1 MSRHLLWIGAGAA
14 QTPDFDY
21 TKYTKVIL
29 VDPLLQSES
38 SEQLN
43 NNEKF
48 VSVVK
53 GVTTESVGNQSF
65 KRFNNE
71 EFSSFL
77 EPTGLKQFYP
87 NLVLEEILDVETTS
101 ISQLIKEHQV
111 TGYENTLF
119 LDIPCLAEE
128 ILNEL
133 KTSNILRLFHEV
145 YITAGKQPLYRNG
158 GDINTITELLDGMFY
173 QFVSGHGNDVDVRTY
188 NFEFNP
194 LLESVQRQKK
204 ENLDL
209 QAQLKLVVS
218 THQEL
223 ESEKDELKILLTNSQ
238 LAFSEV
244 QEELENSNEKL
255 KHFQDSAER
264 ERANEKANLQKIRV
278 LQGDLQA
285 ANKKVEG
292 YLKQVNDLKLD
303 KEGLEAQLL
312 NSEDELTKRT
322 RAVEQLESE
331 LQAQQEKTKH
341 LQETTEN
348 LQSSEKVNLAK
359 IKGLETDL
367 QSVNDNV
374 ESKSKQ
380 LNELNSEK
388 QTLKAQVSK
397 AESDVIASKAA
408 VKQLES
414 QLHEEQT
421 KSKQLTELV
430 ESLQAEVQATSSKI
444 SSLEAELSSVSNNA
458 TVRIDTLTKENEKLT
473 SSLVAEKA
481 KADKAQANEND
492 LRSTLDELQI
502 RHKQDSDSYT
512 NEIHELKTKLNESE
526 EKYKETYGWFASR
539 KQQAEA
545 LTVEVEA
552 LKRENSLLASNNET
566 ALAISQL
573 ENKLTSMLNK
583 QSDESIEIANALG
596 KHVTR
601 CHEEQKSNISSQF
614 ELRKLSALS
623 RLPISISSQD
633 MDSSNLAEL
642 SSLVSH
648 NVYDVIIEFG
658 SGLSTVVSA
667 SVLQDKA
674 GRGVNNDKLLQDESD
689 SSYLENVLPKHIVSF
704 EQSSERLQKTATLLA
719 DAGVEAYVDLC
730 HTPMVSVP
738 LTENST
744 RGELFYDCSEKLLEL
759 KRILS
764 NRKANILAIVN
775 GPQLNSDTDKEKY
788 WALPLVLDYLSQ
800 CNITFFIDNKN
811 VGQLNNLVKSWEGE
825 CMRRHLTANV
835 EKIKTPNGV
844 TMIAV
849 QS

>member
-38 SEQLN
+38 LEQLN

-65 KRFNNE
+65 KLFNNE

-77 EPTGLKQFYP
+77 EPVGLKQIYP
-87 NLVLEEILDVETTS
+87 NLVQEEILDVETTS

-119 LDIPCLAEE
+119 LDVPCLAEE

-158 GDINTITELLDGMFY
+158 GDIDTITELLDGMFY
-173 QFVSGHGNDVDVRTY
+173 QFVSGHDNDVDVRTY

-194 LLESVQRQKK
+194 LLESVQLQKE

-209 QAQLKLVVS
+209 QAQLKLVVN

-223 ESEKDELKILLTNSQ
+223 VSEKEELETLLSNSQ

-244 QEELENSNEKL
+244 QTELHTVNETVAEQKL
-255 KHFQDSAER
+255 ANNELQSQLKTER
-264 ERANEKANLQKIRV
+264 DRSTILQQNIETLRANEEVNLNKLRV
-278 LQGDLQA
+278 LESDLQA
-285 ANKKVEG
+285 ENKKLEDYV
-292 YLKQVNDLKLD
+292 KQV
-303 KEGLEAQLL
+303 
-312 NSEDELTKRT
+312 
-322 RAVEQLESE
+322 
-331 LQAQQEKTKH
+331 
-341 LQETTEN
+341 
-348 LQSSEKVNLAK
+348 
-359 IKGLETDL
+359 
-367 QSVNDNV
+367 
-374 ESKSKQ
+374 
-380 LNELNSEK
+380 NELNSER
-388 QTLKAQVSK
+388 QVLKAQLVE

-414 QLHEEQT
+414 QLHEEQSQ
-421 KSKQLTELV
+421 SKQLTELV
-430 ESLQAEVQATSSKI
+430 ESLQVELQAKSNNI
-444 SSLEAELSSVSNNA
+444 SSLEAELSSVSNDA
-458 TVRIDTLTKENEKLT
+458 TVRIDTLMKENEKLI
-473 SSLVAEKA
+473 SSLGAEKV

-674 GRGVNNDKLLQDESD
+674 GRGVINDKLLQDESD

-744 RGELFYDCSEKLLEL
+744 GGDLFYDCSEKLLEL

-800 CNITFFIDNKN
+800 CNITFFIDNTN

>member
-43 NNEKF
+43 NKEKF

-65 KRFNNE
+65 KLFNNE

-77 EPTGLKQFYP
+77 EPVGLKQIYP
-87 NLVLEEILDVETTS
+87 NLVQEEILDVETTS

-119 LDIPCLAEE
+119 LDVPCLAEE

-194 LLESVQRQKK
+194 LLESVQRQKE

-209 QAQLKLVVS
+209 QAQLKLVVN

-223 ESEKDELKILLTNSQ
+223 VSEKEELETLLSNSQ

-244 QEELENSNEKL
+244 QTELYTVNETVAEQKL
-255 KHFQDSAER
+255 ANNELQSQLKTER
-264 ERANEKANLQKIRV
+264 DRSTILQQNIETLRANEEVNLNKLRV
-278 LQGDLQA
+278 LESDLQA
-285 ANKKVEG
+285 ENKKLEDYV
-292 YLKQVNDLKLD
+292 KQV
-303 KEGLEAQLL
+303 
-312 NSEDELTKRT
+312 
-322 RAVEQLESE
+322 
-331 LQAQQEKTKH
+331 H
-341 LQETTEN
+341 
-348 LQSSEKVNLAK
+348 
-359 IKGLETDL
+359 
-367 QSVNDNV
+367 
-374 ESKSKQ
+374 
-380 LNELNSEK
+380 ELNSER
-388 QTLKAQVSK
+388 QVLKAQLVE
-397 AESDVIASKAA
+397 AESNVIASKAA

-414 QLHEEQT
+414 QLHEEQSQ
-421 KSKQLTELV
+421 SKQLTELV
-430 ESLQAEVQATSSKI
+430 ESLQAELQAKSNNI
-444 SSLEAELSSVSNNA
+444 SSLEAKLSSVSNDA
-458 TVRIDTLTKENEKLT
+458 TVRIDTLTKENEKLI
-473 SSLVAEKA
+473 SSLGAEKI
-481 KADKAQANEND
+481 KADKAQANEHD

-502 RHKQDSDSYT
+502 RHTQDSDSYT
-512 NEIHELKTKLNESE
+512 NEIQELKTKLNESE
-526 EKYKETYGWFASR
+526 KKYNETYGWFASR

-552 LKRENSLLASNNET
+552 LKRENSLLTSNNET

-601 CHEEQKSNISSQF
+601 CYEEQKSNISSQF

-738 LTENST
+738 LAENST
-744 RGELFYDCSEKLLEL
+744 GGELFYDCSEKLLEL
-759 KRILS
+759 KRILN

-775 GPQLNSDTDKEKY
+775 GPQLKSDTDKEKY
-788 WALPLVLDYLSQ
+788 WAVPLVLDYLSQ
-800 CNITFFIDNKN
+800 SNITFFIDNKN
-811 VGQLNNLVKSWEGE
+811 VGQLNNLLKSWEGE

-849 QS
+849 KA

>member
-38 SEQLN
+38 LEQLN

-65 KRFNNE
+65 KLFNNE

-77 EPTGLKQFYP
+77 EPVGLKQIYP
-87 NLVLEEILDVETTS
+87 NLVQEEILDVETTS

-119 LDIPCLAEE
+119 LDVPCLAEE

-194 LLESVQRQKK
+194 LLESVQLQKE

-209 QAQLKLVVS
+209 QAQLKLVVN

-223 ESEKDELKILLTNSQ
+223 VSEKEELETLLSNSQ

-244 QEELENSNEKL
+244 QTELHTVNETVAEQKL
-255 KHFQDSAER
+255 ANNELQSQLKTER
-264 ERANEKANLQKIRV
+264 DRSTILQQNIETLRANEEVNLNKLRV
-278 LQGDLQA
+278 LESDLQA
-285 ANKKVEG
+285 ENKKLEDYV
-292 YLKQVNDLKLD
+292 KQV
-303 KEGLEAQLL
+303 
-312 NSEDELTKRT
+312 
-322 RAVEQLESE
+322 
-331 LQAQQEKTKH
+331 
-341 LQETTEN
+341 
-348 LQSSEKVNLAK
+348 
-359 IKGLETDL
+359 
-367 QSVNDNV
+367 
-374 ESKSKQ
+374 
-380 LNELNSEK
+380 NELNSER
-388 QTLKAQVSK
+388 QALKAQLVE

-414 QLHEEQT
+414 QLHEEQSQ
-421 KSKQLTELV
+421 SKQLTELV
-430 ESLQAEVQATSSKI
+430 ESLQVELQAKSNNI
-444 SSLEAELSSVSNNA
+444 SSLEAELSSVSNDA
-458 TVRIDTLTKENEKLT
+458 TVRIDTLTKENEKLI
-473 SSLVAEKA
+473 SSLGAEKV

-492 LRSTLDELQI
+492 LRSTLVELQI

-526 EKYKETYGWFASR
+526 KKYKETYGWFASR

-674 GRGVNNDKLLQDESD
+674 GRGVNNDKLLRDESD

-744 RGELFYDCSEKLLEL
+744 GGELFYDCSEKLLEL

-800 CNITFFIDNKN
+800 CNITFFIDNTN

>member
-14 QTPDFDY
+14 HTPDFDY

-38 SEQLN
+38 LEQLN

-65 KRFNNE
+65 KLFNNE

-77 EPTGLKQFYP
+77 EPVGLKQIYP
-87 NLVLEEILDVETTS
+87 NLVQEEILDVETTS

-111 TGYENTLF
+111 TGCENTLF
-119 LDIPCLAEE
+119 LDVPCLAEE

-158 GDINTITELLDGMFY
+158 GDIDTITELLDGMFY

-194 LLESVQRQKK
+194 LLESVQLQKE

-209 QAQLKLVVS
+209 QAQLKLVVN

-223 ESEKDELKILLTNSQ
+223 VSEKEELETLLSNSQ

-244 QEELENSNEKL
+244 QTELHTVNETVAEQKL
-255 KHFQDSAER
+255 ANNELQSQLKTER
-264 ERANEKANLQKIRV
+264 DRSTILQQNIETLRANEEVNLNKLRV
-278 LQGDLQA
+278 LESDLQA
-285 ANKKVEG
+285 ENKKLEDYV
-292 YLKQVNDLKLD
+292 KQV
-303 KEGLEAQLL
+303 
-312 NSEDELTKRT
+312 
-322 RAVEQLESE
+322 
-331 LQAQQEKTKH
+331 
-341 LQETTEN
+341 
-348 LQSSEKVNLAK
+348 
-359 IKGLETDL
+359 
-367 QSVNDNV
+367 
-374 ESKSKQ
+374 
-380 LNELNSEK
+380 NELNSER
-388 QTLKAQVSK
+388 QVLKAQLVE

-414 QLHEEQT
+414 QLHEEQSQ
-421 KSKQLTELV
+421 SKQLTELV
-430 ESLQAEVQATSSKI
+430 ESLQVELQAKSNNI
-444 SSLEAELSSVSNNA
+444 SSLEAELSSVSNDA
-458 TVRIDTLTKENEKLT
+458 TVRIDTLTKENEKLI
-473 SSLVAEKA
+473 SSLGAEKV
-481 KADKAQANEND
+481 KANKAQANEND

-674 GRGVNNDKLLQDESD
+674 GRGVNNDKLLRDESD
-689 SSYLENVLPKHIVSF
+689 SSYLGNVLPKHIVSF

-744 RGELFYDCSEKLLEL
+744 GGELFYDCSEKLLEL

>member
-14 QTPDFDY
+14 HTPDFDY

-38 SEQLN
+38 LEQLN

-65 KRFNNE
+65 KLFNNE

-77 EPTGLKQFYP
+77 EPVGLKKIYP
-87 NLVLEEILDVETTS
+87 NLVQEEILDVETTS

-133 KTSNILRLFHEV
+133 KSSNILRLFHEV

-194 LLESVQRQKK
+194 LLESVQLLKE

-209 QAQLKLVVS
+209 QAQLKLVVN

-223 ESEKDELKILLTNSQ
+223 VSEKEELETLLSNSQ

-244 QEELENSNEKL
+244 QTELHTVNETVAEQKL
-255 KHFQDSAER
+255 ANNELQSQLKTER
-264 ERANEKANLQKIRV
+264 DRSTILQQNIETLRANEEVNLNKLRV
-278 LQGDLQA
+278 LESDLQA
-285 ANKKVEG
+285 ENKKLEDYV
-292 YLKQVNDLKLD
+292 KQV
-303 KEGLEAQLL
+303 
-312 NSEDELTKRT
+312 
-322 RAVEQLESE
+322 
-331 LQAQQEKTKH
+331 
-341 LQETTEN
+341 
-348 LQSSEKVNLAK
+348 
-359 IKGLETDL
+359 
-367 QSVNDNV
+367 
-374 ESKSKQ
+374 
-380 LNELNSEK
+380 NELNSER
-388 QTLKAQVSK
+388 QALKAQLVE

-414 QLHEEQT
+414 QLHEEQSQ
-421 KSKQLTELV
+421 SKQLTELV
-430 ESLQAEVQATSSKI
+430 ESLQVELQAKSNNI
-444 SSLEAELSSVSNNA
+444 SSLEAKLSSVSNDA
-458 TVRIDTLTKENEKLT
+458 TVRIDTLTKENEKLI
-473 SSLVAEKA
+473 SSLGAEKV

-648 NVYDVIIEFG
+648 NFYDVIIEFG

-738 LTENST
+738 LIENST
-744 RGELFYDCSEKLLEL
+744 GGELFYDCSEKLLEL

>member
-65 KRFNNE
+65 KLFNNE

-77 EPTGLKQFYP
+77 EPVGLKQIYP
-87 NLVLEEILDVETTS
+87 NLVQEEILDVETTS

-119 LDIPCLAEE
+119 LDVPCLAEE

-133 KTSNILRLFHEV
+133 KTSNILRFFHEV
-145 YITAGKQPLYRNG
+145 CITAGKQPLYRNG

-194 LLESVQRQKK
+194 LLESVQLQKE

-209 QAQLKLVVS
+209 QAQLKLVVN

-223 ESEKDELKILLTNSQ
+223 VSEKEELETLLSNSQ

-244 QEELENSNEKL
+244 QTELHTVNETVAEQKL
-255 KHFQDSAER
+255 ANNELQSQLKTER
-264 ERANEKANLQKIRV
+264 DRSTILQQNIETLRANEEVNLNKLRV
-278 LQGDLQA
+278 LESDLQA
-285 ANKKVEG
+285 ENKKLEDYV
-292 YLKQVNDLKLD
+292 KQV
-303 KEGLEAQLL
+303 
-312 NSEDELTKRT
+312 
-322 RAVEQLESE
+322 
-331 LQAQQEKTKH
+331 
-341 LQETTEN
+341 
-348 LQSSEKVNLAK
+348 
-359 IKGLETDL
+359 
-367 QSVNDNV
+367 
-374 ESKSKQ
+374 
-380 LNELNSEK
+380 NELNSER
-388 QTLKAQVSK
+388 QVLKAQLVE

-414 QLHEEQT
+414 QLHEEQSQ
-421 KSKQLTELV
+421 SKQLTELV
-430 ESLQAEVQATSSKI
+430 ESLQVELQAKSNNI
-444 SSLEAELSSVSNNA
+444 SSLEAELSSVSNDA
-458 TVRIDTLTKENEKLT
+458 TVRIDTLTKENEKLI
-473 SSLVAEKA
+473 SSLAAEKV

-648 NVYDVIIEFG
+648 NVFDVIIEFG

-674 GRGVNNDKLLQDESD
+674 GRGVNNDKLLRDESD

-744 RGELFYDCSEKLLEL
+744 GGELFYDCSEKLLEL

-800 CNITFFIDNKN
+800 CNITFFIDNTN

>member
-14 QTPDFDY
+14 HTPDFDY

-38 SEQLN
+38 LEQLN

-65 KRFNNE
+65 KLFNNE

-77 EPTGLKQFYP
+77 EPVGLKQIYP
-87 NLVLEEILDVETTS
+87 NLVQEEILDVETTS

-111 TGYENTLF
+111 TGCENTLF
-119 LDIPCLAEE
+119 LDVPCLAEE

-158 GDINTITELLDGMFY
+158 GDIDTITELLDGMFY

-194 LLESVQRQKK
+194 LLESVQLQKE

-209 QAQLKLVVS
+209 QAQLKLVVN

-223 ESEKDELKILLTNSQ
+223 VSEKEELETLLSNSQ

-244 QEELENSNEKL
+244 QTELHTVNETVAEQKL
-255 KHFQDSAER
+255 ANNELQSQLKTER
-264 ERANEKANLQKIRV
+264 DRSTILQQNIETLGANEEVNLNKLRV
-278 LQGDLQA
+278 LESDLQA
-285 ANKKVEG
+285 ENKKLEDYV
-292 YLKQVNDLKLD
+292 KQV
-303 KEGLEAQLL
+303 
-312 NSEDELTKRT
+312 
-322 RAVEQLESE
+322 
-331 LQAQQEKTKH
+331 
-341 LQETTEN
+341 
-348 LQSSEKVNLAK
+348 
-359 IKGLETDL
+359 
-367 QSVNDNV
+367 
-374 ESKSKQ
+374 
-380 LNELNSEK
+380 NELNSER
-388 QTLKAQVSK
+388 QVLKAQLVE

-414 QLHEEQT
+414 QLHEEQSQ
-421 KSKQLTELV
+421 SKQLTELV
-430 ESLQAEVQATSSKI
+430 ESLKAELQAKSDNI
-444 SSLEAELSSVSNNA
+444 SSLEAELSSVSNDA
-458 TVRIDTLTKENEKLT
+458 TVRIDTLTKENEKLI
-473 SSLVAEKA
+473 SSLGAEKV

-512 NEIHELKTKLNESE
+512 NKIHELKTKLNESE

-744 RGELFYDCSEKLLEL
+744 GGELFYDCSEKLLEL

-800 CNITFFIDNKN
+800 CNITFFIDNTN